1 VVTAERT
8 SARRELFEV
17 EERIDPKLNRAR
29 SIERL
34 DEIFRSGRAPD
45 PRPDGFQYGR
55 FITMSVWGPSD
66 GLTRRI
72 AHLYMPW
79 LGKQFDAAAETGIN
93 ILKPSARTPMRA
105 LWRSYEPRVLADR
118 LEAFPFRTRVAPGA
132 VDSDL
137 DVLKIDYDFE
147 ANPDFIIRR
156 ILDELVQVDVGF
168 YLGKI
173 LFRTKESWKPI
184 GFFTLEN

>member
-1 VVTAERT
+1 MERT

-17 EERIDPKLNRAR
+17 EERIDPRLNRAR

-34 DEIFRSGRAPD
+34 DEIFRSGSAPD
-45 PRPDGFQYGR
+45 PRPDGFLYGR
-55 FITMSVWGPSD
+55 FVTMSVWGPSD
-66 GLTRRI
+66 SLTRRI
-72 AHLYMPW
+72 TRLYMPW
-79 LGKQFDAAAETGIN
+79 LGKQFDSAAETGIN
-93 ILKPSARTPMRA
+93 ILRPSARVPMKA
-105 LWRSYEPRVLADR
+105 LWRSYEPRILADR
-118 LEAFPFRTRVAPGA
+118 LEAFEFRTRVAPGA
-132 VDSDL
+132 VDPELS
-137 DVLKIDYDFE
+137 VLKIDYDFD

-173 LFRTKESWKPI
+173 LFRTKDGWKPI